1 MMMGAFGRT
10 PQGRFPE
17 TPIDGGYRAAIPR
30 NFSETLFASELDNG
44 AQQEV
49 DELSEEEEDDF
60 SSAKSLVPLD
70 GHNVTVRVFGP
81 ERTILRQKIGQ
92 MILKDYCTHEI
103 RSGANYI
110 DFLVEED
117 SVERLTSQNNQLV
130 EGYIIGVQ
138 RLNQSRVLSGFGRKS
153 MRSGSSQLSSSS
165 SSSSS
170 SSFSSPSFSRNH
182 IFCSQPE
189 GIRINLSFWDK
200 ILHYIF

>member
-1 MMMGAFGRT
+1 MFGRT
-10 PQGRFPE
+10 PQGGRFPE
-17 TPIDGGYRAAIPR
+17 TPIDGGQRGMLPR
-30 NFSETLFASELDNG
+30 NISATLFARELEENG
-44 AQQEV
+44 THEEEV
-49 DELSEEEEDDF
+49 DELSEEEEEDDF
-60 SSAKSLVPLD
+60 SYAKSVVPLD

-138 RLNQSRVLSGFGRKS
+138 RLNHSRVASGFGRKS
-153 MRSGSSQLSSSS
+153 MRNGNSQSTA
-165 SSSSS
+165 
-170 SSFSSPSFSRNH
+170 SSFSSASFSKSH

-189 GIRINLSFWDK
+189 GIHLNLSLWDK

>member
-10 PQGRFPE
+10 PQGGRFPE
-17 TPIDGGYRAAIPR
+17 TPIDGGQRIPIPR
-30 NFSETLFASELDNG
+30 MHSETLFARELEENG
-44 AQQEV
+44 AHEEV

-70 GHNVTVRVFGP
+70 GHTVTVRVFGP

-138 RLNQSRVLSGFGRKS
+138 RLNHSRVATSFGRKS
-153 MRSGSSQLSSSS
+153 MRNGNSQP
-165 SSSSS
+165 SS
-170 SSFSSPSFSRNH
+170 SSFSSSSFSKNH

-189 GIRINLSFWDK
+189 GIHLNLSFWDK